1 MNMQVTIIKRF
12 LALICLSAMLTGC
25 KTLYDFKGY
34 SKSDAK
40 GVISDDEWTY
50 SYAYTDPEARLSD
63 GQSHLIVLV
72 TASPKNAC
80 PDKSERVGDGR
91 EVIIAID
98 GKTGEMKIG
107 GRSDKLETEDD
118 MFTYVKPERQASVAF
133 FDPDLP
139 DAEQYKFARSGKVRI
154 SILNKEIIEG
164 SVLAKINRKL
174 FVNGK
179 FRAKVCKYGQVN

>member
-1 MNMQVTIIKRF
+1 MNIQVTRIKRF
-12 LALICLSAMLTGC
+12 LCLICLSAMLPGC

-34 SKSDAK
+34 AKSDAK
-40 GVISDDEWTY
+40 GVISGDEWTY
-50 SYAYTDPEARLSD
+50 SYAYTDPEAQLSE
-63 GQSHLIVLV
+63 GQSYLIVLV
-72 TASPKNAC
+72 TASPKDAC
-80 PDKSERVGDGR
+80 PDKSDRVGDGR

-133 FDPDLP
+133 FDPNLP
-139 DAEQYKFARSGKVRI
+139 EGEQYKFARSGKVRI
-154 SILNKEIIEG
+154 SILNKELIEG